1 MQLILDDSLMAA
13 LHQVGFDDLDC
24 EPEPGRLHRFGKGKA
39 RWVKVFPDG
48 DGAVFGDWRDQ
59 SYTWQRRREGPPPD
73 AAELAAL
80 RARAA
85 EATKQAEA
93 EREAGYQEAAKEA
106 AATVRASTPASSDHA
121 YIKRKG
127 IQSHG
132 ILERKGQL
140 VSGDT
145 VN

>member
-1 MQLILDDSLMAA
+1 MKSL
-13 LHQVGFDDLDC
+13 LLPLGLL
-24 EPEPGRLHRFGKGKA
+24 PL
-39 RWVKVFPDG
+39 
-48 DGAVFGDWRDQ
+48 
-59 SYTWQRRREGPPPD
+59 T
-73 AAELAAL
+73 
-80 RARAA
+80 ARAA